1 MSLTFAGVPPLT
13 TAPPGL
19 DAVGAVH
26 TCGECA
32 DVLPGRR
39 GLAGRGGLA
48 EFLNRG
54 DGSSLPADA
63 DAHGRRVSRP
73 APAGPPLERP

>member
-1 MSLTFAGVPPLT
+1 MSLTFAGAPPLT

-19 DAVGAVH
+19 DGVGAVH

-32 DVLPGRR
+32 DVLP
-39 GLAGRGGLA
+39 GRGGLA

-54 DGSSLPADA
+54 DGSSLPTDA